1 MIVEVYVGEVIS
13 SAKILAKSS
22 VLLLIGALIPKDT
35 GSGCTHAR
43 RGMVVRVVQEGDAGM
58 LLTATST
65 TLATALEARIM
76 RKWGGEGI
84 CW

>member
-1 MIVEVYVGEVIS
+1 MIVEVEVGEVIS

-43 RGMVVRVVQEGDAGM
+43 
-58 LLTATST
+58 
-65 TLATALEARIM
+65 I
-76 RKWGGEGI
+76 GE
-84 CW
+84 WW